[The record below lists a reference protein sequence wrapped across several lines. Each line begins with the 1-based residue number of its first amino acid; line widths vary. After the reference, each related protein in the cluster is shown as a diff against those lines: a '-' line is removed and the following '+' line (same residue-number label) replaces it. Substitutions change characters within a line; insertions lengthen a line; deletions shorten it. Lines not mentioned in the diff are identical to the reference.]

1 MSEKIFPLSPEKL
14 EEVIKKYPT
23 PFHIYDEKAIRQ
35 NLRRL
40 FKAFAWAPSFREHYA
55 VKAAPNPRLLQ
66 ILREEG
72 AGADCSSLAELY
84 LADAAGIKGEAIM
97 MAAVSSAFSKT
108 AIL

>member
-1 MSEKIFPLSPEKL
+1 MTEKRFPVSQEKL
-14 EEVIKKYPT
+14 EEIIKKYPT

-66 ILREEG
+66 VLREEG
-72 AGADCSSLAELY
+72 AGAVVGQGLQDYDAV
-84 LADAAGIKGEAIM
+84 AAGGARLPRERAG
-97 MAAVSSAFSKT
+97 AGVFGAS
-108 AIL
+108 